1 MNSINSA
8 VRSTTAAQI
17 HWQET
22 PWIQVCSLDDLA
34 PDTGLCALI
43 NQQQIALF
51 YSSRLNEVF
60 AIGNYDPIGKANVL
74 SRGII
79 GSIGDAVVV
88 ASPLYKQHFD
98 LRTGACLEA
107 PEHRAAVYPVRI
119 VDGMI
124 QVQA

>member
-1 MNSINSA
+1 MNSNNSA
-8 VRSTTAAQI
+8 LAEAVITEVP
-17 HWQET
+17 WVEVCDLGDLT
-22 PWIQVCSLDDLA
+22 PDSGI
-34 PDTGLCALI
+34 CALV

-51 YSSRLNEVF
+51 YSRRLDEVF

-74 SRGII
+74 SRGMI

-98 LRTGACLEA
+98 LRSGECLES
-107 PEHRAAVYPVRI
+107 PEHKVNVYTVQVI
-119 VDGMI
+119 DGKI

>member
-1 MNSINSA
+1 MNSVNNA
-8 VRSTTAAQI
+8 LARAPFAPNP
-17 HWQET
+17 WQEQT
-22 PWIQVCSLDDLA
+22 WITVCQLADLA
-34 PDTGLCALI
+34 PDTGLCALV

-51 YSSRLNEVF
+51 YCDRLKEVF

-98 LRTGACLEA
+98 LRTGACLES
-107 PEHRAAVYPVRI
+107 PEHRATVYAVRI